1 MQLEFTVAIQ
11 DVLNYERYHHP
22 MPLVQRRMEALW
34 LKSHGL
40 PHGQIAQLVNITE
53 NTLRDYFQLYVE
65 GGVERLKEVAIQ
77 GPESALQDHYA
88 SLEAYFRAYPPAT
101 IKEAQSKIE
110 VLTGIKR
117 SETQVREFLKKNSIS
132 AAGASGC
139 SRPKLT
145 PTGKPLSGRGVGP
158 ALSPGPCGAA
168 CRLLCRCRALCVSSI
183 PGVSLVSHPAVRA
196 RPRGPATLQ
205 RPGGAQRDHP

>member
-1 MQLEFTVAIQ
+1 MTLQLEFPPAIL

-53 NTLRDYFQLYVE
+53 NTLRDYFQLYLE

-77 GPESALQDHYA
+77 GPESALQEHYS
-88 SLEAYFRAYPPAT
+88 SLEAYFRAHPPAT

-110 VLTGIKR
+110 ALTGIKR

-132 AAGASGC
+132 AVGGLAC
-139 SRPKLT
+139 SRPEPI
-145 PTGKPLSGRGVGP
+145 PTRK
-158 ALSPGPCGAA
+158 
-168 CRLLCRCRALCVSSI
+168 RATWWRSWS
-183 PGVSLVSHPAVRA
+183 RA
-196 RPRGPATLQ
+196 
-205 RPGGAQRDHP
+205 